1 MPFDPSEN
9 TKIALVS
16 LAELAKGGSW
26 RLSLAHDRDHHLLI
40 WITRGQ
46 GMALIDGA
54 RRGVGIH
61 NALFI
66 PARHLMAFDLGRQ
79 GFGPGFGQALVIPA
93 DTLLTLP
100 TTPQH
105 LRIRDVT
112 AHAEIS
118 LLLEALGRE
127 QNTRRALF
135 QSAVLATAELV
146 AIWLHRQIDLH
157 LENNPPP
164 RSSAGRTLSRA
175 FCARLVTDY
184 ASPADMGDHAAALGV
199 TPTHLAR
206 VCRAEIGTTAA
217 KLLAERHVHAA
228 RQLLG
233 ETDVPV
239 LDIARHLGFGSAA
252 YFTRFIKAH
261 TGLVPTALRRN
272 VQNRQP

>member
-1 MPFDPSEN
+1 MPFDPSEH
-9 TKIALVS
+9 TDIALVS

-26 RLSLAHDRDHHLLI
+26 QLSLAHDRDHHLLI

-66 PARHLMAFDLGRQ
+66 PARHLMALDLGRQ
-79 GFGPGFGQALVIPA
+79 GFGQALVIPA
-93 DTLLTLP
+93 GTSLTLP
-100 TTPQH
+100 ARPHH
-105 LRIRDVT
+105 LRIRDVA

-127 QNTRRALF
+127 QNSQRALF
-135 QSAVLATAELV
+135 QSAVLANSELI
-146 AIWLHRQIDLH
+146 AIWLRRQIDVH
-157 LENNPPP
+157 LEHNLSLQ
-164 RSSAGRTLSRA
+164 SSAVQSRAARTLSRA
-175 FCARLVTDY
+175 FCARLVSDY
-184 ASPADMGDHAAALGV
+184 ASPDDMGNHAAALNV

-206 VCRAEIGTTAA
+206 VCRAETGMTAA
-217 KLLAERHVHAA
+217 KLLAQRQLYAA
-228 RQLLG
+228 RQLLI

-239 LDIARHLGFGSAA
+239 LDIAKHLGFGSAA

-261 TGLVPTALRRN
+261 TGVPPTALRRIG
-272 VQNRQP
+272 QKR